1 MFWNWGKISD
11 FDLEIEVKWCYC
23 FLLEVQEISEN
34 CLRVYD
40 DVGKVMEGRVML
52 SKGFFDRWCFI
63 NFSKLDFDILEQM
76 LGIIVLVV
84 CLYEILIF
92 F

>member
-34 CLRVYD
+34 CLWIYD

-52 SKGFFDRWCFI
+52 SKGFFDRLCFI
-63 NFSKLDFDILEQM
+63 IFSKLDILEQM
-76 LGIIVLVV
+76 LRIIVLVV